1 MLKFDSSN
9 AKTGE
14 RKTEGERGQR
24 REGGRESAHACM
36 FVSIH
41 A

>member
-14 RKTEGERGQR
+14 RKTEGERAQR
-24 REGGRESAHACM
+24 REGAHACM